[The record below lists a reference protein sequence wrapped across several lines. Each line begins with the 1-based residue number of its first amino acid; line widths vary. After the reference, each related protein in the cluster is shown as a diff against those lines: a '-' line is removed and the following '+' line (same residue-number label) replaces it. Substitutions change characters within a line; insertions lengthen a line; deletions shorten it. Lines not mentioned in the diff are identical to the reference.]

1 MKKVRLL
8 KFLFLLVISGFVFSS
23 CSDEEEV
30 QSPTLT
36 GFWELKTQ
44 EVRNAN
50 QEINGFYNS
59 TWGLRIPSLGD
70 IIIPILSNQIEFFNE
85 NSEFVNTLNTFNG
98 VSFIEIGTYEL
109 SEDNTKLT
117 LSYNSSDVEY
127 EFELELNQMFLT
139 QEETFDYN
147 DDNDENT
154 PPVQVTGEITYR
166 FVKIY

>member
-1 MKKVRLL
+1 MKI
-8 KFLFLLVISGFVFSS
+8 LFLLVISGFVFSS

-44 EVRNAN
+44 EVSNAN

-85 NSEFVNTLNTFNG
+85 NS
-98 VSFIEIGTYEL
+98 
-109 SEDNTKLT
+109 
-117 LSYNSSDVEY
+117 
-127 EFELELNQMFLT
+127 
-139 QEETFDYN
+139 
-147 DDNDENT
+147 
-154 PPVQVTGEITYR
+154 
-166 FVKIY
+166 